1 MEPFAQRII
10 LGKRNVQIWGER
22 RQCLRK
28 LERGGT
34 EHSFG
39 IHVARMAGMP
49 VSIVSRADE
58 ILRNLE
64 LVYGNNEIVPSRSLK
79 ERPGDFE
86 SMRDHYAYR
95 REYF

>member
-1 MEPFAQRII
+1 MYHPVTAATAMQAAAAHGSSRP
-10 LGKRNVQIWGER
+10 RNLR
-22 RQCLRK
+22 R
-28 LERGGT
+28 G
-34 EHSFG
+34 
-39 IHVARMAGMP
+39 AGASGAP
-49 VSIVSRADE
+49 ASIVSRADE

-64 LVYGNNEIVPSRSLK
+64 LVYGSNEIVPSRSLK